1 LQLLRKQSRCLQ
13 YVYKKGKMKFED
25 YNLAPELANGIS
37 KLGFKRPT
45 DIQYKTIPSI
55 LKGEDVLAVAQTGT
69 GKTAAFAI
77 PIIHLLHQNR
87 LSERRQDGLKCII
100 MVPTHELAIQIT
112 EVIQE
117 LAKETRVK
125 VMGIYGG
132 VDQDPQIAALAN
144 RVDIV
149 VATPGRL
156 FDLISQGHLIIH
168 RVNTLVLDEAD
179 HMLDLG
185 FIKDIEDLNK
195 KLPQQRQTLFFS
207 ATINHKIKKIAY
219 SLIRQN
225 AIRIQISPRDPVSK
239 NVNHAVAFMEMDA
252 KRFFLEQVINE
263 NPDMKILVF
272 VRTKVRA
279 ERVKSAM
286 ERAKI
291 VAETIHSD
299 KAQSDRDEVMQN
311 FRDGKVKILIAT
323 DITARGI
330 DIPDVQMVINYDLP
344 EKAEYYVHRIGRTGR
359 GKKRGEAI
367 SFCSPSEKECLEEI
381 ETFTSSRIMVLEVSK
396 HAEKEARILSNTND
410 KRLDMLLQQIEENEN
425 RNRKRKKR
433 SK

>member
-1 LQLLRKQSRCLQ
+1 
-13 YVYKKGKMKFED
+13 MKFED
-25 YNLAPELANGIS
+25 YNLAPEVTKGIN

-45 DIQYKTIPSI
+45 DIQYKTISPI

-87 LSERRQDGLKCII
+87 LYERRRDGLKCII

-112 EVIQE
+112 EVVKS

-168 RVNTLVLDEAD
+168 RVTTLVLDEAD
-179 HMLDLG
+179 HMLNLG
-185 FIKDIEDLNK
+185 FIKDIEDLTR
-195 KLPQQRQTLFFS
+195 KLPPKRQTLFFS
-207 ATINHKIKKIAY
+207 ATINPEIKKIAY
-219 SLIRQN
+219 SLIRKN
-225 AIRIQISPRDPVSK
+225 AIRIQISPKDPVSK
-239 NVNHAVAFMEMDA
+239 NVDHAVAFIEMDA

-263 NPDMKILVF
+263 NPDVKILVF

-279 ERVKSAM
+279 ERVKKAM

-291 VAETIHSD
+291 ITETIHSD
-299 KAQSDRDEVMQN
+299 KAQDDRDEVMKD
-311 FRDGKVKILIAT
+311 FRDGTIKILIAT

-344 EKAEYYVHRIGRTGR
+344 DKAENYVHRIGRTGR
-359 GKKRGEAI
+359 SKNRGDAI
-367 SFCSPSEKECLEEI
+367 SFCSPNEKEYLEEI
-381 ETFTSSRIMVLEVSK
+381 ETFIHTKVTVLKIHKET
-396 HAEKEARILSNTND
+396 EKEARILSNTND
-410 KRLDMLLQQIEENEN
+410 RRLEMLMQEIEESEN

-433 SK
+433 SKK